1 MLRLRLQ
8 AFAQVLGHAHGD
20 LDLLHDDLLHDDLLH
35 DGIHSRGAVP
45 ANVRR
50 NGPET
55 SPRRFPE
62 RLHFAKRGE
71 SKWLKDLANAS
82 SGRIP
87 ISAARCRGRILRA
100 SPAAARNSSVT

>member
-20 LDLLHDDLLHDDLLH
+20 LDLLHDDLLHDDLLHDDLLHDDLLHDDLLHDDLLHDDLLHDDLLHDDLLH

-55 SPRRFPE
+55 SPGVSP
-62 RLHFAKRGE
+62 
-71 SKWLKDLANAS
+71 SVY
-82 SGRIP
+82 
-87 ISAARCRGRILRA
+87 ILQ
-100 SPAAARNSSVT
+100 N